1 MVRLK
6 TVEIILI
13 VNKIQLRD
21 GIVGRE
27 KKEKENKK
35 NILSNKENC
44 TVIKFNFPSFCEI
57 KGGDCANET
66 MLY

>member
-21 GIVGRE
+21 REGE
-27 KKEKENKK
+27 KKEEENKK